1 MVFLPTWGLAEETKA
16 RYTERKIMEPQD
28 KPTRNAGYRME
39 TVDEDVMLFHP
50 GKTQIHY
57 LNPTAAL
64 IWQLCDGQRTTDEL
78 IRLLVESYPDAS
90 AEIPADV
97 HDTLQDLINK
107 GCLSL
112 A

>member
-1 MVFLPTWGLAEETKA
+1 MVLAASIMQEKDTQLESQ
-16 RYTERKIMEPQD
+16 KI
-28 KPTRNAGYRME
+28 PTRNPGYRME
-39 TVDEDVMLFHP
+39 TVDNDVMLFHP

-64 IWQLCDGQRTTDEL
+64 IWQLCDGLRSTDEL
-78 IRLLVESYPDAS
+78 IQLLQESYPEAS
-90 AEIPADV
+90 DEIPADV
-97 HDTLQDLINK
+97 HATLRDLAQK